1 MAKVQHYRGLHT
13 DLDRLYEA
21 IKKEI
26 ESQPN
31 LQIVSEF
38 KGTINDLPL
47 RSIVAV
53 NKSLKVIAGSLSEI
67 HISITGN
74 PDDFAVEVGSHG
86 WFSQSA
92 ISRCSWTNCGRL

>member
-13 DLDRLYEA
+13 DLNRLYEA

-38 KGTINDLPL
+38 KGTISDLTL

-53 NKSLKVIAGSLSEI
+53 NKSLKLIAGLMV
-67 HISITGN
+67 
-74 PDDFAVEVGSHG
+74 F
-86 WFSQSA
+86 
-92 ISRCSWTNCGRL
+92 

>member
-13 DLDRLYEA
+13 DLDHLYEA

-53 NKSLKVIAGSLSEI
+53 NKSLKLIAGLMV
-67 HISITGN
+67 
-74 PDDFAVEVGSHG
+74 F
-86 WFSQSA
+86 
-92 ISRCSWTNCGRL
+92 